1 MSVTVPRAAFVPS
14 VTLLARPPDK
24 PFSMFERWP
33 GWLFY
38 APIVAQWLW
47 RGVRAGDLS
56 LPTAANPAIET
67 GGLCGESKSAIL
79 DLVAAPSRSLIAP
92 YATFVTGDDDLAAVA
107 RVRASTGI
115 SWPLVLK
122 PDIGCNGTGVRL
134 IQDPAHLAP
143 AVAAFPR
150 GVRLVVQEFIPD
162 PGEAGLFYIRH
173 PHEAAGRITSLTL
186 KAPPTIV
193 GNGRSTIRELIEAHP
208 RAGRTVN
215 LFLDRLASRLG
226 EKPPQGLVIPLVFTG
241 NHCKGSIFKDGAAL
255 NSPSLT
261 RAIDAFAR
269 DIPDFHFGRI
279 DVRYRSEEALRS
291 GTGFTVIEVNGVGS
305 EATHIW
311 DPTFTIAE
319 AYRVQFA
326 HYAAAW
332 NIGAAM
338 RQRGHRPS
346 GLGPMYRAWRRQRRL
361 MASYPR
367 ND

>member
-1 MSVTVPRAAFVPS
+1 MSVTAPRAALVPS
-14 VTLLARPPDK
+14 VPALAWPQDK

-38 APIVAQWLW
+38 APIVAQWFW
-47 RGVRAGDLS
+47 RGLRAGDLS

-79 DLVAAPSRSLIAP
+79 DLIAAPSRSLVAR
-92 YATFVTGDDDLAAVA
+92 YATFVTGDDDLAALEQA
-107 RVRASTGI
+107 RAGAGI
-115 SWPLVLK
+115 SWPLVVK

-134 IQDPAHLAP
+134 IQDPVRLAP
-143 AVAAFPR
+143 TLAAFPR
-150 GVRLVVQEFIPD
+150 GVRLMVQEFIPH

-173 PHEAAGRITSLTL
+173 PHEAEGRITSLTL
-186 KAPPTIV
+186 KAPPTVV

-208 RAGRTVN
+208 RAGRTPE
-215 LFLDRLASRLG
+215 LFLGRLASRLT
-226 EKPPQGLVIPLVFTG
+226 ETPAQGIVIPLVFTG
-241 NHCKGSIFKDGAAL
+241 NHCKGSIFKDGACL
-255 NSPSLT
+255 ISPALT
-261 RAIDAFAR
+261 RAVDAFAR

-279 DVRYRSEEALRS
+279 DVRYPSEEALRS
-291 GTGFTVIEVNGVGS
+291 GAGFTVIEVNGVGS

-311 DPTFTIAE
+311 DPAFTLAE

-332 NIGAAM
+332 DIGAAM
-338 RQRGHRPS
+338 TERGHRPS
-346 GLGPMYRAWRRQRRL
+346 GFGPMFRAWRRQRRL
-361 MASYPR
+361 MASYPQ